1 MRNHLA
7 NLILLFAGATSPIL
21 APLHAQLVVDGG
33 TTAINGIAT
42 NLTGNLTV
50 GNSGSFTTL
59 VITNQGTVTNS
70 AAGIIGAQFAAHHN
84 SVIVTG
90 PGSVWANGT
99 TLAIGS
105 SGSLN
110 QLLITNGG
118 LVANTFGNIGFNSG
132 SSSNRV
138 VVTGSGS
145 HWVCTETVNVGNSSP
160 YCSVLIAAGGRVTA
174 HSGRLGNGF
183 ASLGNSL
190 VITDPGSEW
199 SSDNAIW
206 VGEQR
211 NFNQLVISNGATALS
226 YGAYA
231 GGNFAQSG
239 SGHSNSVIITGTGS
253 TWTNTSTSSIGNFG
267 SGNQFIISN
276 GGVLRN
282 TSLFAALVLGWQ
294 PSGSNNSLVVTGP
307 NALFSNRGTSA
318 GLNVGFGG
326 SFNRVEI
333 SNGGRVEGDSSGLG
347 ENPSSSNNLAVVS
360 GTGSTW
366 QNGFELRVGNTGS
379 GNQLVI
385 SNGGWVITPSLL
397 VGSQP
402 TSSANLVSLS
412 GGILS
417 VTNLAHSARTDV
429 RRGGFTLASGTFESD
444 WLVLTN
450 TQSEINLHGGLA
462 RVRQTLCTS
471 GNIFTIGDDATPVMY
486 ELVGNGTHT
495 FAGGLQIVYNAI
507 LAGQGSIIGN
517 VTNLNGGTLAPGAA
531 VGVLTNLNI
540 VGSLSMNPGS
550 GSYFEISKSALTN
563 DHLAVSETISYGGT
577 LSVSNLA
584 GDLASGDRF
593 KLFTASSYSGSFD
606 TLVLP
611 ALNPGLLWTN
621 KLSLDGSIE
630 VYETILRDFGVDVS
644 HFQGESG
651 ISQTSWNQMFADGK
665 KFAFIKATEGLTGP
679 DDATMANNMTRA
691 TAAGILAG
699 VYHYAH
705 PENRPTT
712 NGAVQE
718 ADHFLAYA
726 GNFIG
731 PGYLRPVI
739 DVEFSAS
746 ILGTTELTDWVIA
759 FSDRIIALRGTNAAP
774 IVYCN
779 QAFAT
784 SEFDGRLANYDLWL
798 RVVGGGFDPAVDDPG
813 STGVFNNWSF
823 WQYSA
828 TGSSGGISPLDL
840 NVCHSEFKPLHSFLI
855 PTNASPVAPIITTP
869 PSSQLVAVGSAA
881 NFAVS
886 ISITSSP
893 PIFYQWRFNGTNI
906 PGALQPSYQR
916 AEVQLS
922 DAGAYDVVVSNG
934 GGVVTS
940 TVALLTVFTP
950 YVLYQENFDAYD
962 SPSIVT
968 TDTTT
973 NGFKLFWN
981 AASGPLD
988 FTAQFG
994 FDYSTVTAPATIPPA
1009 PASLSTTKGLALTV
1023 NKDISGAAAAINLY
1037 PVSQVF
1043 TGDYAFKFDLWIN
1056 WTNTSAATEH
1066 TLFGINHSGAVTNRV
1081 GLPASDGLF
1090 FAMNG
1095 DGGSTS
1101 TSPTLRD
1108 YSVFRGAT
1116 NGIPVLLT
1124 TGFGPAPL
1132 LGAQFDNGNPGF
1144 TSLFPSQSVLNFN
1157 TPPGSAGLSWVR
1169 VEVRQENNLVTWYLN
1184 HALVAQYPNP
1194 TAYTN
1199 GNILIGYN
1207 DNFASVGAPGNF
1219 AIFDNLRVESIGP
1232 DYDGDGLL
1240 DQWEAQYFTNLSADP
1255 NADSDGD
1262 GAINGNEFRAGT
1274 NPTNALSAFMLLDAV
1289 RNGADV
1295 QLSFTTVGGHSYI
1308 VQHVVDATASFTNLS
1323 GVISVAGTVEGVTNY
1338 IHVGGATNGAGFY
1351 RIRLEP

>member
-1 MRNHLA
+1 MKNHPA
-7 NLILLFAGATSPIL
+7 PLLLLLVGVAAPLLS
-21 APLHAQLVVDGG
+21 PLHAQLVADGSSLTING
-33 TTAINGIAT
+33 TTT
-42 NLTGNLTV
+42 NIVGNLIV
-50 GNSGSFTTL
+50 GNSGDFTTL
-59 VITNQGTVTNS
+59 TIANGGAVTNS
-70 AAGIIGAQFAAHHN
+70 TTGAIGQQGTAQAN
-84 SVIVTG
+84 RVIVTG
-90 PGSVWANGT
+90 ANSVWHNGGTLGIGIAGQNNELIITNGGLTVNTFGNISANTGSSGNRVWVTGSGSVWKCNNAVNIGNT
-99 TLAIGS
+99 GS
-105 SGSLN
+105 SS

-118 LVANTFGNIGFNSG
+118 RVEAVSG
-132 SSSNRV
+132 
-138 VVTGSGS
+138 
-145 HWVCTETVNVGNSSP
+145 NVGNGSAGNLLWLTDAGSRWVSSGALN
-160 YCSVLIAAGGRVTA
+160 CGINTLLNQV
-174 HSGRLGNGF
+174 
-183 ASLGNSL
+183 
-190 VITDPGSEW
+190 VIT
-199 SSDNAIW
+199 
-206 VGEQR
+206 
-211 NFNQLVISNGATALS
+211 NGADALS
-226 YGAYA
+226 DGAYV
-231 GGNFAQSG
+231 GSNLSQSG
-239 SGHSNSVIITGTGS
+239 SGSSNLVVITGIGS
-253 TWTNTSTSSIGNFG
+253 TWTNTGTSAVGSFGNY
-267 SGNQFIISN
+267 NRLTISD
-276 GGVLRN
+276 GAVMRN
-282 TSLFAALVLGWQ
+282 TASFATLVLGWQ
-294 PSGSNNSLVVTGP
+294 SSGSNNVVTITGT
-307 NALFSNRGTSA
+307 NSLFSNRDTSA
-318 GLNVGFGG
+318 GITVGQGAAR
-326 SFNRVEI
+326 NQLHIRA
-333 SNGGRVEGDSSGLG
+333 GGRADCDTSSLG
-347 ENPSSSNNLAVVS
+347 GNVTSSNNLAVVADP
-360 GTGSTW
+360 GSSW
-366 QNGFELRVGNTGS
+366 LHRFGLNVGQFGA
-379 GNQLVI
+379 GNQLLVT
-385 SNGGWVITPSLL
+385 NQGLVQATSLV

-402 TSSANLVSLS
+402 DSSNNLVRVNNGTLLVTNSGNTAALDLRRGQLVLESGVVTCNTLLLTNAGAEIQLQGGQLRVRHTDYQLPGSLS
-412 GGILS
+412 IGANALPMIFELTGGGTNSFTSGVVINNQGFLIGQGRVIGS
-417 VTNLAHSARTDV
+417 VTNLSGGTIAPGSAPGVLANLPIT
-429 RRGGFTLASGTFESD
+429 GTLRLNAGSISRF
-444 WLVLTN
+444 
-450 TQSEINLHGGLA
+450 EIN
-462 RVRQTLCTS
+462 Q
-471 GNIFTIGDDATPVMY
+471 AT
-486 ELVGNGTHT
+486 G
-495 FAGGLQIVYNAI
+495 
-507 LAGQGSIIGN
+507 
-517 VTNLNGGTLAPGAA
+517 
-531 VGVLTNLNI
+531 
-540 VGSLSMNPGS
+540 
-550 GSYFEISKSALTN
+550 TN
-563 DHLAVSETISYGGT
+563 DYSSVGAEVIYGGT
-577 LSVSNLA
+577 LIVSNVSGTLSA
-584 GDLASGDRF
+584 GNRF
-593 KLFTASSYSGSFD
+593 QLFSAPAYSGAFND
-606 TLVLP
+606 LILP
-611 ALNPGLLWTN
+611 ALGAGLIWIN
-621 KLSLDGSIE
+621 KLDLDGSIE
-630 VYETILRDFGVDVS
+630 VLEITPREFGVDVS

-651 ISQTSWNQMFADGK
+651 IAPSAWEAMYADGK
-665 KFAFIKATEGLTGP
+665 RFAFIKATEGLTGP
-679 DDATMANNMTRA
+679 DDAAMANNVIRA

-718 ADHFLAYA
+718 ADHFLTYA

-746 ILGTTELTDWVIA
+746 TLGTPELTDWVIA
-759 FSDRIIALRGTNAAP
+759 FSDRIIALRGANAAP

-784 SEFDGRLANYDLWL
+784 SEFDGRLASYDLWL

-813 STGVFNNWSF
+813 TTGVFNNWSF

-840 NVCHSEFKPLHSFLI
+840 NVCHSEFKPLQSFVI
-855 PTNASPVAPIITTP
+855 PSNASPVAPIITASP
-869 PSSQLVAVGSAA
+869 GSQLVAVGSAA

-893 PIFYQWRFNGTNI
+893 PIFYQWRFHGTNI

-916 AEVQLS
+916 AGVQLS

-934 GGVVTS
+934 GGAVTS
-940 TVALLTVFTP
+940 TVAVLTVFTP
-950 YVLYQENFDAYD
+950 YLLYQENFDDYD

-1081 GLPASDGLF
+1081 GLPASDGVF

-1157 TPPGSAGLSWVR
+1157 TPPGSAGLTWVR
-1169 VEVRQENNLVTWYLN
+1169 VEVRQENNLVTWHLN
-1184 HALVAQYPNP
+1184 DTLVAQYPNS

-1240 DQWEAQYFTNLSADP
+1240 DQWEAQYFTNLSAEP

-1262 GAINGNEFRAGT
+1262 GAINGNEFLAGT
-1274 NPTNALSAFMLLDAV
+1274 NPTNALSVFKLVGAV
-1289 RNGADV
+1289 RNGADM
-1295 QLSFTTVGGHSYI
+1295 QLSFTTVGGRSYV
-1308 VQHVVDATASFTNLS
+1308 VQHAVAATASFTNLN
-1323 GVISVAGTVEGVTNY
+1323 GVISVAGTAEGVTNY
-1338 IHVGGATNGAGFY
+1338 IHVGGATNGAAFY